1 MHLYTHTIAMNKYP
15 ILLCISTLFT
25 ACQPIDNGPCHELT
39 PAIYHWKTT
48 FQPTRFEQQNL
59 RRLGVEKL
67 YIRFFDVDWNPQI
80 NEATP
85 KATVRFTTPTAGYT
99 VVPVVFITNRTL
111 QQLSMTAIPILAQN
125 ISAEIN
131 QIARKQAIP
140 FQEVQ
145 IDCDW
150 SETTGGRY
158 FALLR
163 SLRAMLSVP
172 LSATIRLH
180 QVKFAAKTGVPP
192 VERGML
198 MAYNVADWKR
208 PDTCNSIWDGA
219 VADLYLPF
227 LEKYPLPLDVVLPI
241 FRWTITYRNGRF
253 LKILN
258 EVGRNEL
265 KTSAFLEPIPTDSNR
280 FVARQDTAALGLM
293 IRRSDVFRAEAVTV
307 HELTKAQHAILSRIQ
322 NRAITFGLYHLDST
336 NLTQYSHETLQSL
349 YHSTP

>member
-1 MHLYTHTIAMNKYP
+1 MKKLP
-15 ILLCISTLFT
+15 ILLVISTLLM
-25 ACQPIDNGPCHELT
+25 ACQPTDNGPRHDLT
-39 PAIYHWKTT
+39 PAFYHWKTT
-48 FQPTRFEQQNL
+48 FHPTNFEQRTL

-67 YIRFFDVDWNPQI
+67 YVRFFDVDWNPQI

-85 KATVRFTTPTAGYT
+85 KATVRFATPTAGYS

-111 QQLSMTAIPILAQN
+111 QNLSVTGIPILARN
-125 ISAEIN
+125 IANEIK
-131 QIARKQAIP
+131 QIAKKQVIT

-163 SLRAMLSVP
+163 SLRAMLGVP

-208 PDTCNSIWDGA
+208 ADTHNSIWDAA
-219 VADLYLPF
+219 VADRYLPF
-227 LEKYPLPLDVVLPI
+227 LSNYPLPLDVVLPI
-241 FRWTITYRNGRF
+241 FRWTIAYRNGRF

-258 EVGRNEL
+258 NMDSEGL
-265 KTSAFLEPIPTDSNR
+265 KNSAFLESVPSDSTR
-280 FVARQDTAALGLM
+280 FVARQDTAAMGMM
-293 IRRSDVFRAEAVTV
+293 IRRGDVFRAEAVTV
-307 HELTKAQHAILSRIQ
+307 HELTKAQHDILSRIQ
-322 NRAITFGLYHLDST
+322 NRAVTFGLYHLDST
-336 NLTQYSHETLQSL
+336 NLAQYSHETLQSL
-349 YHSTP
+349 YRPVP

>member
-1 MHLYTHTIAMNKYP
+1 MVA
-15 ILLCISTLFT
+15 LL
-25 ACQPIDNGPCHELT
+25 ACQPTDNGPRHDLT
-39 PAIYHWKTT
+39 PAFYHWKTT
-48 FQPTRFEQQNL
+48 FGPTSSEQRTL
-59 RRLGVEKL
+59 RRLGVETL

-80 NEATP
+80 NEAMP
-85 KATVRFTTPTAGYT
+85 KATVRFDTPTAGYT

-111 QQLSMTAIPILAQN
+111 QNLSMTGIPILARN
-125 ISAEIN
+125 ITNEIK
-131 QIARKQAIP
+131 QIAKKQTIM

-145 IDCDW
+145 FDCDW

-163 SLRAMLSVP
+163 SLRAMLGVP

-208 PDTCNSIWDGA
+208 ADTRNSIWDAA
-219 VADLYLPF
+219 VADRYLTF
-227 LEKYPLPLDVVLPI
+227 LGNYPLPLDVVLPI
-241 FRWTITYRNGRF
+241 FRWTIAYRNGRF

-258 EVGRNEL
+258 DLDSKAL
-265 KTSAFLEPIPTDSNR
+265 KAKSFLEATPTDSTR

-293 IRRSDVFRAEAVTV
+293 IRQGDVFRAEAVTAD
-307 HELTKAQHAILSRIQ
+307 ELTQAQHAILSRIQ
-322 NRAITFGLYHLDST
+322 NRAVTFGLYHLDSA
-336 NLTQYSHETLQSL
+336 NLAQYSHETLQSL
-349 YHSTP
+349 YRPVP

>member
-1 MHLYTHTIAMNKYP
+1 MTK
-15 ILLCISTLFT
+15 ILIILCISTFLA
-25 ACQPIDNGPCHELT
+25 ACQPTDNGPRHDLT
-39 PAIYHWKTT
+39 PAFYHWKTT
-48 FQPTRFEQQNL
+48 FSPTNSEQRNL
-59 RRLGVEKL
+59 RRLGVGKL

-85 KATVRFTTPTAGYT
+85 KAIVRFATPTAGYT

-111 QQLSMTAIPILAQN
+111 QHLSMTAIPILARN
-125 ISAEIN
+125 MTNEIK
-131 QIARKQAIP
+131 QIAQKQAIP

-145 IDCDW
+145 FDCDW
-150 SETTGGRY
+150 AETTGGRY

-163 SLRAMLSVP
+163 SLRAMLGVP

-208 PDTCNSIWDGA
+208 TGTRNSIWDA
-219 VADLYLPF
+219 DVADRYLPF
-227 LEKYPLPLDVVLPI
+227 LDNYPLPLDVVLPI
-241 FRWTITYRNGRF
+241 FRWTIAYRNGRF

-258 EVGRNEL
+258 DTGRNNL
-265 KTSAFLEPIPTDSNR
+265 KNSAFLDPVPTDSNR

-293 IRRSDVFRAEAVTV
+293 IRRGDVFRTEAVTV
-307 HELTKAQHAILSRIQ
+307 DELTKARRAILSRIQ

-336 NLTQYSHETLQSL
+336 NLAQYPNETLQSL
-349 YHSTP
+349 YRPIP